1 MKILN
6 YIFLS
11 LLISINAL
19 VAGDAYDILNITETV
34 DKYCLAIQTQNKN
47 DFRSLFSQKQQCTLI
62 SVGTVF
68 QGLNTIYEDF
78 VLNGIQKA
86 YSKIELIKDEDL
98 KINFINEE
106 TAIVIFKYH
115 TECILRES
123 GELYGIKGVE
133 TQVLVKEEGK
143 WKIVHIHYS
152 KS

>member
-106 TAIVIFKYH
+106 TAIP
-115 TECILRES
+115 L
-123 GELYGIKGVE
+123 
-133 TQVLVKEEGK
+133 
-143 WKIVHIHYS
+143 S
-152 KS
+152 KK